1 MSSQNPFAVSEQYGN
16 DKIKQRVQ
24 ARIKR
29 AEQARN
35 NLLNYD
41 EMISN
46 KDKYITRRGQENC
59 SLPGYVSNKGGME
72 KIFDKYEKVNQ
83 NNQNYKE
90 IINEKPQI
98 DKYYRNYI
106 DNKKPPK
113 VDLIAEKKD
122 FIKDKKIYQ
131 KQIVKDWD
139 NQIKTD
145 NSIRDNFEMNY
156 REKLD
161 KDINKYEEK
170 MKKQSKIKRDKI
182 KRNTEDYLNINGKL
196 MEDKKRNNLNNK
208 INNYEYEVIKAKEN
222 QRELDLINNMEKQ
235 YKKEQKD
242 EFNRILDD
250 QNREQQRK
258 YKRLRDIEYGNF

>member
-1 MSSQNPFAVSEQYGN
+1 MSSKNPFAVSEKYEN
-16 DKIKQRVQ
+16 DKIKSRVQ

-46 KDKYITRRGQENC
+46 KDKYITRRGQEHC
-59 SLPGYVSNKGGME
+59 SLPGYVSNKVGME
-72 KIFDKYEKVNQ
+72 KVFNKYEKISQ
-83 NNQNYKE
+83 NNQNLE
-90 IINEKPQI
+90 NIINKKPQT
-98 DKYYRNYI
+98 DNYYRNYI
-106 DNKKPPK
+106 DNKMPPK

-122 FIKDKKIYQ
+122 FLVEKKKYQ

-145 NSIRDNFEMNY
+145 NNIRDNIEMNY

-170 MKKQSKIKRDKI
+170 IRKQAKIKRDKI
-182 KRNTEDYLNINGKL
+182 KRNTEDYLKINGKII
-196 MEDKKRNNLNNK
+196 EEKKNRNLNNEK
-208 INNYEYEVIKAKEN
+208 KNLEYETLKAKEN

-235 YKKEQKD
+235 YIEKQKED
-242 EFNRILDD
+242 FNRILDE

>member
-1 MSSQNPFAVSEQYGN
+1 MLSQNPFAISENIDN
-16 DKIKQRVQ
+16 DKIKSRVQ

-35 NLLNYD
+35 NLLNSD

-46 KDKYITRRGQENC
+46 KDKYITRRGQEYC
-59 SLPGYVSNKGGME
+59 SLPGYVSNRGGME
-72 KIFDKYEKVNQ
+72 KVFNKYEQVSK
-83 NNQNYKE
+83 NNQNYKDN
-90 IINEKPQI
+90 INNKPQV
-98 DKYYRNYI
+98 DNYYRNYI

-113 VDLIAEKKD
+113 VDLIAEQKD

-145 NSIRDNFEMNY
+145 NSIRDNIEMNY

-170 MKKQSKIKRDKI
+170 IKKQAKIKRDKI
-182 KRNTEDYLNINGKL
+182 KRNTEDYININRKL
-196 MEDKKRNNLNNK
+196 MEDKKRKNLNNEK
-208 INNYEYEVIKAKEN
+208 NNYEYEILKAKEN
-222 QRELDLINNMEKQ
+222 QRELDLINNAEKQ
-235 YKKEQKD
+235 NIKEQKE
-242 EFNRILDD
+242 EFNRILDE